1 MRQRPC
7 PISSPPVAPK
17 VIFKFDQRVRVRQSN
32 RLAQVW
38 NPSRFAIRAACTC
51 SRTCSDYMRAF
62 SSSLEP
68 AVDIARCGPKWN
80 FFFLT
85 LTHTRLEAATS
96 SRRRC
101 FAYPVA
107 TLCIFP
113 VFDSGSEFPSPAGFC
128 EMCTPLSGPVC
139 DGTRITPSFA
149 IAFTLRSRVD
159 HTFLLRTRVIWVYVF
174 VHASTLLEPV
184 YSMQVHVQS
193 CSLPRFYKH
202 VLRPCTHSAAFFFI
216 SSSFFTVPISSACR
230 TYPYAV
236 KRIYAEYSTSR

>member
-1 MRQRPC
+1 MTQIGC
-7 PISSPPVAPK
+7 PWELWLHCVS
-17 VIFKFDQRVRVRQSN
+17 VRVRFLHRRSRQRLFLSSISVFGCDRATDLRKYGTLLASRSA
-32 RLAQVW
+32 RLARVRARARITCARSQVAW
-38 NPSRFAIRAACTC
+38 SRRWT
-51 SRTCSDYMRAF
+51 
-62 SSSLEP
+62 SLV
-68 AVDIARCGPKWN
+68 VDLNGTS
-80 FFFLT
+80 FFLT

-159 HTFLLRTRVIWVYVF
+159 HTFLLRTRVIWVCVF
-174 VHASTLLEPV
+174 VYASTLLEPV

-202 VLRPCTHSAAFFFI
+202 VLRPCTHSAAFFF
-216 SSSFFTVPISSACR
+216 SFLLLFLLFL
-230 TYPYAV
+230 
-236 KRIYAEYSTSR
+236 